1 MEIHVNRNGQV
12 GGPYSPEQ
20 VKQFLANGVLLADD
34 SAWTSS
40 DPGNVTPLAQLLGLG
55 QANESTDLPP
65 VLNQGAQQPAED
77 DDLPPVINEG
87 TPKGEVPAEIT
98 FPGEWMMIDSEV
110 QLFLDDKP
118 TTKFSF
124 IKGVI
129 LNTNLAPGSHSI
141 GTEVKLGPI
150 KRTSKFPFEC
160 RGTESKLSLVL
171 EYSRMSGNFSNLH
184 VTVF

>member
-1 MEIHVNRNGQV
+1 MQVHVNRDGQT
-12 GGPYSPEQ
+12 GGPYSLEQ
-20 VKQFLANGVLLADD
+20 AMQFLTDGTLLAEDR
-34 SAWTSS
+34 AWV
-40 DPGNVTPLAQLLGLG
+40 GNDTTNVMPLGQLLQTHQLNEPPVLGEVPQTPL
-55 QANESTDLPP
+55 ETDDLPP
-65 VLNQGAQQPAED
+65 VLDTGPQN
-77 DDLPPVINEG
+77 
-87 TPKGEVPAEIT
+87 GEVPAEIT

-129 LNTNLAPGSHSI
+129 LNTNLAPGSHSV

>member
-1 MEIHVNRNGQV
+1 MEIHINRNGQT
-12 GGPYSPEQ
+12 GGPYSPEH
-20 VKQFLANGVLLADD
+20 VKGLLTDGTLLADD
-34 SAWTSS
+34 SSWISS
-40 DPGNVTPLAQLLGLG
+40 NPAKVMPLGQLLQIHQL
-55 QANESTDLPP
+55 NEPPVLDEVSQTSVEADDLPP
-65 VLNQGAQQPAED
+65 VLD
-77 DDLPPVINEG
+77 TDLQN
-87 TPKGEVPAEIT
+87 GEVPAEIT

-110 QLFLDDKP
+110 QLFLNDKP
-118 TTKFSF
+118 ITKFSF

-129 LNTNLAPGSHSI
+129 LNINIIPGSHSV